1 MDNLQHIDN
10 LLKQASQVPANA
22 LVTAS
27 DWAAVEKKLKQRKNR
42 IYAMWFFLAL
52 ICAGTVI
59 GLIVT
64 NIHSLQT
71 NPNNHVVADTKT
83 EVIDNA
89 HLSQSPNKEN
99 DYDISTTD
107 EIDINKL
114 LEHNKTTEPN
124 EMTEAQISIDEV
136 SRFGLLEESTPT
148 REKTSIKTSADEGR
162 LEILN
167 LLPISATFTQP
178 NLPVPS
184 KQHIG
189 YSDVSL
195 PTDKSELQSHWEMGL
210 SFTPGLSNK
219 IASVNNAL
227 SYLIN
232 PTYNNTVKLGEQAA
246 FSNTFGFNTQ
256 YHRSQWFIASGLF
269 MTQRN
274 ERIDYNYKIEISPTY
289 DNEIFNKFLPVVP
302 GAQESI
308 VYSGSNSY
316 HFIEI
321 PISIGY
327 KQSVSPTFEIRTQV
341 GLSYMALLNREG
353 KKGNFTTL
361 RLDDL
366 KNLQFNQHNIAANI
380 KTGLYLNK
388 PRFVVGVEPLFGI
401 NINSL
406 RSPETSAIKTNP
418 YGYGVNLTTAVKLF
432 RL

>member
-124 EMTEAQISIDEV
+124 ETTEAQISIDEV

-289 DNEIFNKFLPVVP
+289 DNDIFNKFLPVVP

>member
-99 DYDISTTD
+99 NYDISTTD

-124 EMTEAQISIDEV
+124 ETTEAQISIDEV

-289 DNEIFNKFLPVVP
+289 DNDIFNKFLPVVP

-406 RSPETSAIKTNP
+406 RSPETSAIKTTP

>member
-99 DYDISTTD
+99 NYDISTTD

-124 EMTEAQISIDEV
+124 ETTEAQISVDEV

-289 DNEIFNKFLPVVP
+289 DNDIFNKFLPVVP

>member
-22 LVTAS
+22 SVTAS

>member
-27 DWAAVEKKLKQRKNR
+27 DWDAVEKKLKQRKNR

-99 DYDISTTD
+99 NYDISTTD

-124 EMTEAQISIDEV
+124 ETTEAQISIDEV

-289 DNEIFNKFLPVVP
+289 DNDIFNKFLPVVP

>member
-99 DYDISTTD
+99 NYDISTTD

-124 EMTEAQISIDEV
+124 ETTEAQISIDEV

-167 LLPISATFTQP
+167 LLPISAIFTQL

-289 DNEIFNKFLPVVP
+289 DNDIFNKFLPVVP

>member
-124 EMTEAQISIDEV
+124 ETTEAQISIDEV

>member
-1 MDNLQHIDN
+1 LDNLQHIDN

-124 EMTEAQISIDEV
+124 ETTEAQISIDEV

-162 LEILN
+162 LEIFN

-289 DNEIFNKFLPVVP
+289 DNDIFNKFLPVVP

>member
-289 DNEIFNKFLPVVP
+289 DNDIFNKFLPVVP

>member
-99 DYDISTTD
+99 NYDISTTD

-124 EMTEAQISIDEV
+124 ETTEAQISIDEV

-289 DNEIFNKFLPVVP
+289 DNDIFNKFLPVVP